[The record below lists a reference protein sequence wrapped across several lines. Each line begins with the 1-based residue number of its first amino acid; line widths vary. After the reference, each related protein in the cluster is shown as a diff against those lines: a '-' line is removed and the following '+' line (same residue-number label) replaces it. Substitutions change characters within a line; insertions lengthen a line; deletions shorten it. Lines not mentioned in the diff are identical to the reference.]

1 MSRDVPCGLADGRT
15 EWRTNMTK
23 LMVAIRN
30 FAKTQKKKKNLSP
43 TILPEEECESL
54 SETLQYIYPDDVCQV
69 KLSYN
74 NSS

>member
-1 MSRDVPCGLADGRT
+1 
-15 EWRTNMTK
+15 MTK

-30 FAKTQKKKKNLSP
+30 FAKTPKKKNLSP